1 MPTLVN
7 AETDERDALLSFLDA
22 QRGGLRRAVLGL
34 TEEQAAE
41 RPSAS
46 ALSLAELIKHA
57 AICEHG
63 WVVGTL
69 LGRPEGQYDYQKV
82 STFTLVEGESLAHW
96 LTRYE
101 EVATETEEI
110 IKSLPNLEV
119 DAPLPEAPWFP
130 AGSRRT
136 ARWVLLHLIEEAARH
151 AGHADIIRESLDG
164 RTAFDLVRE
173 ELTQAG

>member
-7 AETDERDALLSFLDA
+7 AETGERDALLSFLAA

-34 TEEQAAE
+34 TEEQAAA

-46 ALSLAELIKHA
+46 ALSLAELVKHA
-57 AICEHG
+57 AVCERE
-63 WVVGTL
+63 WIVGIL
-69 LGRPEGQYDYQKV
+69 LGREEGRRDYREN
-82 STFTLVEGESLAHW
+82 SFALAEGETLAGW
-96 LTRYE
+96 LERYE
-101 EVATETEEI
+101 EVAAETERI
-110 IKSLPNLEV
+110 IGELPDLEV

-164 RTAFDLVRE
+164 RTAFDLVRD
-173 ELTQAG
+173 ELAQAR

>member
-7 AETDERDALLSFLDA
+7 AETDERNALLSFVAA

-34 TEEQAAE
+34 TEEQAAT

-46 ALSLAELIKHA
+46 ALSLAELVKHA
-57 AICEHG
+57 AICERE
-63 WVVGTL
+63 WVVGILLDRAEGRHDYRESSFALTGGETL
-69 LGRPEGQYDYQKV
+69 AD
-82 STFTLVEGESLAHW
+82 W
-96 LTRYE
+96 LERYA
-101 EVATETEEI
+101 EVAAETERI
-110 IKSLPNLEV
+110 IEELPNLEV

-136 ARWVLLHLIEEAARH
+136 ARWVLLHLIEETARH

-164 RTAFDLVRE
+164 RTAFELVGE
-173 ELTQAG
+173 EMAQVG